1 MQMITKL
8 NKMVEAGMAEK
19 VISMMGMVLM
29 LVVIVMVVMMAWV
42 HGWVIND
49 DNWDDY
55 SDG

>member
-1 MQMITKL
+1 MITKL

-29 LVVIVMVVMMAWV
+29 LVVIVMMVMKAWV

>member
-49 DNWDDY
+49 DNWDDN